1 MNSELF
7 NRIEKSSAHTQNRID
22 NGNFIVKNPNLLE
35 DLIRFSTELNYKL

>member
-7 NRIEKSSAHTQNRID
+7 NRIEKSSALTQNRID